1 MRQCPTVRAHSTL
14 HEILPP
20 EERAIEHVVARY
32 QRVAP
37 AVTRVARNLAGDEEL
52 LVRLGSSASA
62 RHREIVLDPGVFQAA
77 YMRRAPVTPGE
88 VALASALHEVVHL
101 VSTDLEEQRPIP
113 SSWFQGREAPESDAP
128 VDLLTALAEAG
139 GAAAVSMFFALE
151 DGRQELTGMASYPGA
166 RSVLTDMYQSSIRS
180 AMEAAKPLG
189 QLAISGFALV
199 GEHVER
205 ETLEKAAQP
214 RVAVALADATPFFEA
229 VKEAEDAWEVATL
242 ALQILEVAKLH
253 GLASEAPSNESAP
266 EKKNREEL
274 DSQALEDGVDQV
286 RLLSPIVHNLDG
298 YERTRQIEQR
308 AGADGEKG
316 PSDVADDAAT
326 DQLLRVSQAPTVFLP
341 TGQGGRLMVSGFPER
356 FRRFGAAGRE
366 TLIEAASAWGVAQR
380 HVSGELFPLFAANQR
395 RGLRSGY
402 DAGDISPH
410 APLFLGAGLYQ
421 RMYERRALRSRR
433 SYAVSLLIDG
443 SASMLQPR
451 PLSLG
456 SRTAPWGL
464 AAATL
469 GAWTLARLCD
479 ELQIDFE
486 VALFNRS
493 FSARPDDS
501 EWSFSRRKSQATGGL
516 RRSQGQA
523 ADRLTNTIN
532 HYLVKP
538 FNSRWRTSEDLLA
551 GLFYSAAHPTRAA
564 AEARKAPQ
572 ESPPVGMFEKAAN
585 VDEFNLSYAAER
597 LSRLGATVRVLVVL
611 ADGMTRGSLESLAR
625 SVDSVEHSGTTVLG
639 IGIGDDTVQMAYGRH
654 QVVER
659 PDALAAAMVDG
670 VRGAL
675 RRSLALSGLDEW
687 WTRAAT
693 RERMTTWKEQAGA

>member
-1 MRQCPTVRAHSTL
+1 VRAQSTL
-14 HEILPP
+14 HEILSP

-37 AVTRVARNLAGDEEL
+37 AVTRVARSLAGDDEL
-52 LVRLGSSASA
+52 QVRLGSTASA
-62 RHREIVLDPGVFQAA
+62 HTREIVLDPGIFQAA
-77 YMRRAPVTPGE
+77 YARRAPVTPGE

-101 VSTDLEEQRPIP
+101 VSTHFEEARPIP
-113 SSWFQGREAPESDAP
+113 SSWFRKRETPLPEEP
-128 VDLLTALAEAG
+128 VDLLTALAEVG
-139 GAAAVSMFFALE
+139 GDAALSMFFALE

-205 ETLEKAAQP
+205 DVLEKAAKP
-214 RVAVALADATPFFEA
+214 KVAVALADATPFFEA
-229 VKEAEDAWEVATL
+229 VKEAEDAWEVGTL
-242 ALQILEVAKLH
+242 ALQVLEVAKLH
-253 GLASEAPSNESAP
+253 GFASETPAGESAVQ
-266 EKKNREEL
+266 KKLREEL
-274 DSQALEDGVDQV
+274 DGQAVEDGVDRV
-286 RLLSPIVHNLDG
+286 RLISPIVQNLDG
-298 YERTRQIEQR
+298 YERTRQPEQR
-308 AGADGEKG
+308 AGADGEQG

-341 TGQGGRLMVSGFPER
+341 TGQGGRLIVSGFPQR
-356 FRRFGAAGRE
+356 FRQFGPAGRE
-366 TLIEAASAWGVAQR
+366 TLLEAASAWGVAQR

-421 RMYERRALRSRR
+421 RMYERRALRTRR

-451 PLSLG
+451 PLTSTG
-456 SRTAPWGL
+456 GRTTPWGL

-493 FSARPDDS
+493 FGARSDDS
-501 EWSFSRRKSQATGGL
+501 EWSFSRRKSGATGGL

-538 FNSRWRTSEDLLA
+538 FNARWRTSEDLLA
-551 GLFYSAAHPTRAA
+551 GLFYAASHPTRAA
-564 AEARKAPQ
+564 AEARKAPHD
-572 ESPPVGMFEKAAN
+572 SPPVGMFEKAAN
-585 VDEFNLSYAAER
+585 VDEFNLSYAAQR
-597 LSRLGATVRVLVVL
+597 LLRLGATVRVLVVL
-611 ADGMTRGSLESLAR
+611 ADGMTRGSLKSLAR
-625 SVDSVEHSGTTVLG
+625 SVEAVEHTGTTVLG
-639 IGIGDDTVQMAYGRH
+639 IGIGDDTVQLAYGRH
-654 QVVER
+654 QIVER
-659 PDALAAAMVDG
+659 PDTLATAMVEG
-670 VRGAL
+670 VRIAL

-687 WTRAAT
+687 WTRAGT
-693 RERMTTWKEQAGA
+693 REHMSAWKEKPGA

>member
-1 MRQCPTVRAHSTL
+1 
-14 HEILPP
+14 
-20 EERAIEHVVARY
+20 VVARY
-32 QRVAP
+32 QRVAS
-37 AVTRVARNLAGDEEL
+37 AVTWVARSLAGNEEL
-52 LVRLGSSASA
+52 QVRLGSTSSA
-62 RHREIVLDPGVFQAA
+62 RQGEIVLDPGVFQAA
-77 YMRRAPVTPGE
+77 YARRAPVTPGE
-88 VALASALHEVVHL
+88 VALAAALHEVVHL
-101 VSTDLEEQRPIP
+101 VFADLDERRPLP
-113 SSWFQGREAPESDAP
+113 AAWSRSRETPTPAEP
-128 VDLLTALAEAG
+128 VDLLAGLTEAG
-139 GAAAVSMFFALE
+139 GSAAVSMFFALE

-166 RSVLTDMYQSSIRS
+166 RSVLTDMYRSSIRS

-189 QLAISGFALV
+189 QLAIAGFAMV
-199 GEHVER
+199 GKHVER
-205 ETLEKAAQP
+205 AALEKAAQP
-214 RVAVALADATPFFEA
+214 NVAVALADATPFFEA
-229 VKEAEDAWEVATL
+229 AREAEDPWEVASI
-242 ALQILEVAKLH
+242 ALQVLEVARLH
-253 GLASEAPSNESAP
+253 GLATDVPSGETAVQ
-266 EKKNREEL
+266 KKLREEA
-274 DSQALEDGVDQV
+274 DGQAVEDGIDRV
-286 RLLSPIVHNLDG
+286 RLLSPIVQNADG
-298 YERTRQIEQR
+298 YERTHQVEQR
-308 AGADGEKG
+308 AGASEEKG

-326 DQLLRVSQAPTVFLP
+326 DQLLRVSQAPTVYLP
-341 TGQGGRLMVSGFPER
+341 TGQGGRLMVSGFPQR
-356 FRRFGAAGRE
+356 FRNFGTAGRE
-366 TLIEAASAWGVAQR
+366 TLFEAAAAWGVAQR

-451 PLSLG
+451 SLSLG

-538 FNSRWRTSEDLLA
+538 FNARWRTSEDLLA
-551 GLFYSAAHPTRAA
+551 GLFYAAAHPARAA
-564 AEARKAPQ
+564 ADARRSPKG
-572 ESPPVGMFEKAAN
+572 SPPVGMFEKAAN

-597 LSRLGATVRVLVVL
+597 VSRLGATVRILVVL

-625 SVDSVEHSGTTVLG
+625 SVEAVEHGGTTVLG
-639 IGIGDDTVQMAYGRH
+639 IGIGDDTVQVAYGRH

-659 PDALAAAMVDG
+659 PDTLAAAMVDG

-675 RRSLALSGLDEW
+675 RRSLALSGMDEW
-687 WTRAAT
+687 WTRAGT
-693 RERMTTWKEQAGA
+693 RERTTTWKEQAGA

>member
-1 MRQCPTVRAHSTL
+1 M
-14 HEILPP
+14 
-20 EERAIEHVVARY
+20 ARY
-32 QRVAP
+32 QKVAP
-37 AVTRVARNLAGDEEL
+37 AVTRVARSLAENDEL
-52 LVRLGSSASA
+52 QVRLGSIASA
-62 RHREIVLDPGVFQAA
+62 RTGEIVLDPGIFQAA
-77 YMRRAPVTPGE
+77 YTRRAPVTPTE
-88 VALASALHEVVHL
+88 VALASALHEVIHL
-101 VSTDLEEQRPIP
+101 VSTDLEEKRPLP
-113 SSWFQGREAPESDAP
+113 PAWFPDREVPVAEGP
-128 VDLLTALAEAG
+128 VDLLTGLTEAG
-139 GAAAVSMFFALE
+139 GPAAVSMFFALE
-151 DGRQELTGMASYPGA
+151 DGRQELVGMSAYPGA
-166 RSVLTDMYQSSIRS
+166 RSVLTDMYQSSLRT
-180 AMEAAKPLG
+180 AMQEAKPLG
-189 QLAISGFALV
+189 QLAIAGFALV
-199 GEHVER
+199 GRHADR
-205 ETLEKAAQP
+205 DMLEKAADP
-214 RVAVALADATPFFEA
+214 NVAMALADATPFFTSIQNT
-229 VKEAEDAWEVATL
+229 DDPWEVATL
-242 ALQILEVAKLH
+242 TLQILEVAKLH
-253 GLASEAPSNESAP
+253 GLISEVPAAQSSAQKKQQEDLESQ
-266 EKKNREEL
+266 
-274 DSQALEDGVDQV
+274 DVEDGIDQV
-286 RLLSPIVHNLDG
+286 RLLSPIVQNLEG
-298 YERTRQIEQR
+298 YEQTKQVEQR
-308 AGADGEKG
+308 AGASDEKG

-341 TGQGGRLMVSGFPER
+341 TGQGGRLMVSGFPDR
-356 FRRFGAAGRE
+356 FRRFGPAGRE
-366 TLIEAASAWGVAQR
+366 TLFEAAAAWGVAQR

-421 RMYERRALRSRR
+421 RMYERRALRTRR

-451 PLSLG
+451 SLSLG

-551 GLFYSAAHPTRAA
+551 GLFYAAAHPNRAST
-564 AEARKAPQ
+564 EARKTPRDA
-572 ESPPVGMFEKAAN
+572 PPVGMFEKAAN
-585 VDEFNLSYAAER
+585 VDEFNLSYAAQR
-597 LSRLGATVRVLVVL
+597 VARLGASVRVLVVL

-625 SVDSVEHSGTTVLG
+625 SVEAVEHTGTTVLG
-639 IGIGDDTVQMAYGRH
+639 IGIGDDTVQVAYGRH
-654 QVVER
+654 QIVER

-675 RRSLALSGLDEW
+675 RRSLALSGMDEW
-687 WTRAAT
+687 WTRTAT
-693 RERMTTWKEQAGA
+693 RERSTTWKEQAGA

>member
-1 MRQCPTVRAHSTL
+1 MRAQSTL

-52 LVRLGSSASA
+52 QVRLGSTASS
-62 RHREIVLDPGVFQAA
+62 RRRQIVLDPGVFQAA

-101 VSTDLEEQRPIP
+101 VSTDLEERRPLP
-113 SSWFQGREAPESDAP
+113 AAWFPKRESPISEDP
-128 VDLLTALAEAG
+128 VDLLAALEEAG
-139 GAAAVSMFFALE
+139 GIAATSMFFALE
-151 DGRQELTGMASYPGA
+151 DGRQELTGMSDYPGA
-166 RSVLTDMYQSSIRS
+166 RSVLTDLYQSSLSS
-180 AMEAAKPLG
+180 AMAAAKPLG
-189 QLAISGFALV
+189 QLAISGFAMV

-205 ETLEKAAQP
+205 DQLEKWARP
-214 RVAVALADATPFFEA
+214 DVAVALADATPFFEA
-229 VKEAEDAWEVATL
+229 VKQADDPWEVATL

-253 GLASEAPSNESAP
+253 GLATETPVGESATQ
-266 EKKNREEL
+266 KKLREEQ
-274 DSQALEDGVDQV
+274 DSQDVEDGVDRV
-286 RLLSPIVHNLDG
+286 RLMSPIVQNLDG

-308 AGADGEKG
+308 AGASDEKG

-341 TGQGGRLMVSGFPER
+341 TGQGGRLMVSGFPQR
-356 FRRFGAAGRE
+356 FRHFGAAGRE
-366 TLIEAASAWGVAQR
+366 TLREAAAAWGVAQR

-421 RMYERRALRSRR
+421 RMYERRALRTRR

-451 PLSLG
+451 SLSLG

-469 GAWTLARLCD
+469 GAWTLAHLCD

-564 AEARKAPQ
+564 AEARKSPQ
-572 ESPPVGMFEKAAN
+572 DAPPVGMFEKAAN

-597 LSRLGATVRVLVVL
+597 ISRLGATVRVLVVL

-625 SVDSVEHSGTTVLG
+625 SVEAVEHTGTTVLG
-639 IGIGDDTVQMAYGRH
+639 IGIGDDTVQVAYGRN

-659 PDALAAAMVDG
+659 PDALANAMVEG

-675 RRSLALSGLDEW
+675 RRSLALSGMDEW